1 MRKSRR
7 FGFTL
12 IELLVTISII
22 GVLIALLLPAVQAA
36 REAARKTG
44 CVNNLRQI
52 GIALHNYN
60 ESQNSL
66 PPGYVYRLGYSTGG
80 FGWAAAILPQM
91 EQKPLFDAINYDL
104 PAWSAPNVTACTQ
117 SLAVYLCPSD
127 YTSVGFLEREG
138 FRYARSSYVA
148 SFGPMDLDLLPEDR
162 RGLFSRNSR
171 TRLAEVTDGLSQTIA
186 GGERSNALELVV
198 IGSAGHFDL
207 ETVWAGAIKENPVDD
222 HGHTTLF
229 QTAFTFTS
237 PGYDDRNAMSFH
249 PGGMYCLFGDGSVR
263 FLKNAIALNV
273 YRALGTRAGGDVV
286 SSDQY

>member
-1 MRKSRR
+1 M
-7 FGFTL
+7 
-12 IELLVTISII
+12 IELLVVISII

-44 CVNNLRQI
+44 CANNLRQM
-52 GIALHNYN
+52 GIALHNYVETRN
-60 ESQNSL
+60 VL
-66 PPGYVYRLGYSTGG
+66 PPGYTYRLGYGTGG

-91 EQKPLFDAINYDL
+91 EQKPLFDAINYDW
-104 PAWSAPNVTACTQ
+104 PAWSSPNVTACTQ
-117 SLAVYLCPSD
+117 AIGVYLCPSD

-138 FRYARSSYVA
+138 FSYARASYVA
-148 SFGPMDLDLLPEDR
+148 SFGPMDLDLAPEDR

-171 TRLAEVTDGLSQTIA
+171 TRLSAVTDGLSQTLA
-186 GGERSNALELVV
+186 GGERSNLVEVRV

-207 ETVWAGAIKENPVDD
+207 ETVWPGAIKEDPADD

-249 PGGMYCLFGDGSVR
+249 PGGMHCLFGDGSVR
-263 FLKNAIALNV
+263 FLKNAIDLGV
-273 YRALGTRAGGDVV
+273 YRALGTRAGGEVV
-286 SSDQY
+286 GSDQY